1 LIRLLKRLGTPLE
14 KFKQVSIDLPAMK
27 ILAIFLIIFISN
39 VASAQS
45 VLGNWQQYINN
56 TSFSDSPWRFQGDI
70 IHRDH
75 NLVGDLDQ
83 IIIRPGIQY
92 VHAASKSSYLMGY
105 AFFFIQDEGTP
116 NNTILEHRLFQDVDF
131 SHGVGRVNIHHRY
144 RFEERFVESSP
155 FAFRFRYALFV
166 NIPLNKEK
174 IEAGTVYIP
183 IWNEL
188 FINAKGAPFD
198 RNWLYAGIGY
208 QLTDNFGM
216 RFGAMNE
223 FRNIKPKAQL
233 LLSLHH
239 KMHFGDIE

>member
-1 LIRLLKRLGTPLE
+1 
-14 KFKQVSIDLPAMK
+14 M
-27 ILAIFLIIFISN
+27 
-39 VASAQS
+39 
-45 VLGNWQQYINN
+45 
-56 TSFSDSPWRFQGDI
+56 
-70 IHRDH
+70 
-75 NLVGDLDQ
+75 
-83 IIIRPGIQY
+83 
-92 VHAASKSSYLMGY
+92 
-105 AFFFIQDEGTP
+105 
-116 NNTILEHRLFQDVDF
+116 FQDVDF

-188 FINAKGAPFD
+188 FINSKGAPFD